1 MKEITVEAKVP
12 NITAITAFIDE
23 ELEKAGCSMKAQ
35 MQLDIAADEI
45 FANVS
50 MYAYAPET
58 GDVTVGLE
66 IDGETKIAT
75 MQFRDRGIPFDPTKA
90 EEPDVTLPAE
100 KRRIGGLGIFMVKKS
115 MDSVNYE
122 YRDGQNILTITKKIG

>member
-35 MQLDIAADEI
+35 MQLDIAADEV

-66 IDGETKIAT
+66 IDGETKTAT
-75 MQFRDRGIPFDPTKA
+75 LQFRDRGIPFDPTLV

-115 MDSVNYE
+115 MDSVHYE

>member
-66 IDGETKIAT
+66 IDGETKTAT

>member
-35 MQLDIAADEI
+35 MQLDIAADEV

-58 GDVTVGLE
+58 GEVTVGLE
-66 IDGETKIAT
+66 VDEETKTAT
-75 MQFRDRGIPFDPTKA
+75 MQFRDRGIPCDPTKA

>member
-35 MQLDIAADEI
+35 MQMDIAADEV

-50 MYAYAPET
+50 MYAYATET

-66 IDGETKIAT
+66 IDGETKTAT
-75 MQFRDRGIPFDPTKA
+75 LQFRDRGIPFDPTLV

-115 MDSVNYE
+115 MDSVHYE

>member
-35 MQLDIAADEI
+35 MQMDIAADEV

-66 IDGETKIAT
+66 IDGETKTAT
-75 MQFRDRGIPFDPTKA
+75 LQFRDRGIPFDPTLV

-115 MDSVNYE
+115 MDSVHYE